1 MGSSIAPYGALALAA
16 MRGREAEAA
25 VLIEAGT
32 IDAQRRGEGEGLSFA
47 QWAVAV
53 LCNALG
59 RYEQALAAAQ
69 QAYEDSHVQ
78 WFSNW
83 AIAELIEAATRTG
96 VPDRTASALDR
107 LSEMARASGTDWA
120 LGIEARSRALLTEGE
135 GAEVFYREAIDR
147 LGRARLRVELARA
160 ELLYGE
166 WLRRRQRRRDAR
178 EQLRSAYETF
188 DSIGAEAFAER
199 ARIELRATG
208 GQVRER
214 AVEATDA
221 LTAQEALI
229 ARLASGGAS
238 NPEIAAQLF
247 ISRATV
253 AYHLRKVFIKL
264 DITSRDQLAQVL
276 PVPGEATVPIP
287 PRR

>member
-1 MGSSIAPYGALALAA
+1 
-16 MRGREAEAA
+16 
-25 VLIEAGT
+25 
-32 IDAQRRGEGEGLSFA
+32 
-47 QWAVAV
+47 V
-53 LCNALG
+53 LCNGLG

-135 GAEVFYREAIDR
+135 GAEVFYREAIDC